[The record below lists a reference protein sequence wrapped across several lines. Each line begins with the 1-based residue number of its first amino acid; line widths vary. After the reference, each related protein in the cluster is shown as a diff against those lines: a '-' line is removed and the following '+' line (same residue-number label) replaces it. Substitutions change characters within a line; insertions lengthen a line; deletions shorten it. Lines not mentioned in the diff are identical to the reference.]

1 MKKLILL
8 IAIVFTTSNFA
19 SNSVIDNNKILA
31 NEKSTEFDFK
41 PCPIK
46 IKGTYDGKEIN
57 ITVTVEAEN
66 CAKAAGELL
75 KEFTK
80 SDKK

>member
-1 MKKLILL
+1 MRKLILL

-41 PCPIK
+41 ECPIK
-46 IKGTYDGKEIN
+46 IKGTYDGKPID
-57 ITVTVEAEN
+57 ITITVEAEN
-66 CAKAAGELL
+66 CAVAAGALL

-80 SDKK
+80 SDEK